1 MPEVEEEEEEEDF
14 DQHCELQE
22 AVQLLCR
29 AVECLGAL
37 INKEIAAAADRDTAF
52 NTKAECETE
61 TESHRHVKVDS
72 GRTGPTHT
80 DAAPLGDDGEGEGD
94 GDGDDWEGMSGRG
107 GIVETLAVQLAGVLH
122 KLVQGAVAKPHCC
135 RPDRFCHIPLMHD
148 DMFTI

>member
-1 MPEVEEEEEEEDF
+1 LGQGPRPEEEDEEDF

-37 INKEIAAAADRDTAF
+37 INKEIAAAADRDSASKTRE
-52 NTKAECETE
+52 KCGS
-61 TESHRHVKVDS
+61 ESYRNGELDGKKMD
-72 GRTGPTHT
+72 PPHT
-80 DAAPLGDDGEGEGD
+80 DTAHAREDGEAE

-122 KLVQGAVAKPHCC
+122 KLVQGAAAQLHRCW
-135 RPDRFCHIPLMHD
+135 PDLIH
-148 DMFTI
+148 